1 MTKWVK
7 HDFCKKGHPLT
18 EDNVYITPS
27 TGDRSCKTC
36 KLVYIKSYHAK
47 HPRFPDEQKSGYREL
62 SRKPMLLIT
71 RFELMYIPEPNSGCW
86 LWLGNLH
93 RMGYGRLKEGKRV
106 ISAHRFAYEYYRG
119 TIPNGLVIDH
129 LCRLPS
135 CVNPWHMEVVT
146 NTVNILRG
154 ESFSARN
161 VRQNHC
167 IHGHLL
173 AGENLQIVVRGT
185 RRWRK
190 CKACEQRRSKQR
202 NDHYA
207 KVKERVKKADTKE
220 T

>member
-1 MTKWVK
+1 MVLDLAKV
-7 HDFCKKGHPLT
+7 CKIPDCNGR
-18 EDNVYITPS
+18 YWARGYCS
-27 TGDRSCKTC
+27 THYSSHWKRSKDPTVIAL
-36 KLVYIKSYHAK
+36 KLLG
-47 HPRFPDEQKSGYREL
+47 PPTDGERFAAS
-62 SRKPMLLIT
+62 
-71 RFELMYIPEPNSGCW
+71 FIPEPNSGCW

-129 LCRLPS
+129 LCRVPS

-154 ESFSARN
+154 EGFSARN
-161 VRQNHC
+161 AKQTHC

-190 CKACEQRRSKQR
+190 CKACEQRRSKER
-202 NDHYA
+202 NSHYA
-207 KVKERVKKADTKE
+207 NVKNRVEEADTEK
-220 T
+220 